1 MCLPYSGLM
10 KKKSF
15 CQHGN
20 PQMQAEAG
28 RGHVRHAH
36 CSTFRPFA
44 LTERRPERASYS
56 KYFYPAEELTC
67 TVTTQS
73 SACVE
78 MHSTKPVS
86 LSVKIF
92 GAVGSASVTDSTISS
107 KRFCRTARIS
117 ITLPWSNPLTTG
129 IAWQMSLK
137 SAVGCFALRIQAPS
151 VKPHGMRVR
160 KMDLIDRPC

>member
-1 MCLPYSGLM
+1 MHLTANISV
-10 KKKSF
+10 
-15 CQHGN
+15 
-20 PQMQAEAG
+20 PQKNFIAID
-28 RGHVRHAH
+28 
-36 CSTFRPFA
+36 
-44 LTERRPERASYS
+44 L
-56 KYFYPAEELTC
+56 
-67 TVTTQS
+67 
-73 SACVE
+73 
-78 MHSTKPVS
+78 HSDS

>member
-1 MCLPYSGLM
+1 MHLTANISV
-10 KKKSF
+10 
-15 CQHGN
+15 
-20 PQMQAEAG
+20 PQKNFIAIDLHSDNAVICVRRNALNKAG
-28 RGHVRHAH
+28 
-36 CSTFRPFA
+36 
-44 LTERRPERASYS
+44 
-56 KYFYPAEELTC
+56 EL
-67 TVTTQS
+67 VG
-73 SACVE
+73 
-78 MHSTKPVS
+78 
-86 LSVKIF
+86 KIF
-92 GAVGSASVTDSTISS
+92 GAIGSASVTDPTISS